1 MEIQPV
7 DEKTKFRL
15 IRWLIDDVKLI
26 SNMVNSLKLIQDLP
40 KYCRNGVLFGDL
52 VNRLRGRDE
61 VIKGLHRA
69 PKNMTAINANF
80 EKVLGYLKEFP
91 RFSSRYLW
99 SQQKVIEGNTDV
111 VWGLLDDIW
120 HWHFNKISATDPA
133 LLPKTA

>member
-1 MEIQPV
+1 MQTLNIEKKDVEIQPV

-26 SNMVNSLKLIQDLP
+26 SNMVNPVKLIQDLP

-80 EKVLGYLKEFP
+80 EKVLGYLKDFP

-99 SQQKVIEGNTDV
+99 S
-111 VWGLLDDIW
+111 
-120 HWHFNKISATDPA
+120 
-133 LLPKTA
+133 